1 MDPSD
6 LFEADQAS
14 GLSSQIEDNTGME
27 PVYYYAAEKGEIRG
41 FKNIEKS
48 HINLLLTPNR
58 NTILHIYLT
67 SLTQRSKES
76 KSPTAFVQE
85 ILRTCPLLLSQA
97 NVKGEIPLHIAA
109 RYGHDTIVKVLID
122 HAKVPQQDLES
133 GVNILVK
140 EMLEMMNNEKDTA
153 LHEAVRNNHLEVVK
167 LLIEEGPDFSYS
179 QNEAGE
185 TPLYI
190 AVERGSKEVMDY
202 ILDKCT
208 SPAHD
213 GPLGRTTLH
222 AALIWNNTGMMDKI
236 LASHQEPSAF
246 VKQADEQHST
256 PLHYAVYR
264 GNNDAVKMLL
274 KVDRS
279 IAYMRDTNGMTALH
293 IAAHKGNAMAMRQ
306 ILEYCPDCCELVD
319 NRSWNALHFAVNSS
333 SDQAENIVPIILSKS
348 SLSNILNEKDA
359 KGATPLHHYSKS
371 LKYIK
376 NLIDDDRVDKMA
388 FNKENLDA
396 YDIVLNTKELSDEKF
411 MQIERAFEYNHRPS
425 EFRRPLG
432 EAKQDAFKRLNAERE
447 AVREARKVR
456 FYSIMEKATQ
466 VHLVVD
472 TLIATVAFTAGITMP
487 GGFRGLEGPHPGSA
501 VLMRNAAFRAFVI
514 TNTIALVLSCLAA
527 FIHLFMPLLSHKQ
540 NLELFSLL
548 LALAF
553 CLSISA
559 MGAMVMAFVTGTYAV
574 LMHSLDLAISNC
586 LIVLCFFILV
596 LFISIECSHY
606 LNEIWSTG
614 ISWCAHK
621 FRKR

>member
-222 AALIWNNTGMMDKI
+222 AALIWNNT
-236 LASHQEPSAF
+236 
-246 VKQADEQHST
+246 
-256 PLHYAVYR
+256 
-264 GNNDAVKMLL
+264 
-274 KVDRS
+274 
-279 IAYMRDTNGMTALH
+279 
-293 IAAHKGNAMAMRQ
+293 
-306 ILEYCPDCCELVD
+306 
-319 NRSWNALHFAVNSS
+319 VNSS